1 MMANCRKL
9 IFVLLLCANQ
19 WAEGQNLVSFS
30 AGRSFGAFETF
41 NQSIRTFNTA
51 RPWLQEQLPTINGG
65 LYLDL
70 TPSIRLSDQWKL
82 SIPLNYRRMTAFAAN
97 PEFETYVLLQH
108 MQAHAMLEY
117 YPALAPDSLDPLS
130 PKLFF
135 AFGPG
140 GSFLLPQ
147 VYFNNEEA
155 QVFDDDYRSLNYH
168 FSARLMI
175 GLTIPLSGRM
185 DFSPFVM
192 ADAIPNFQARDFDI
206 ALHGKRLERTSS
218 FPAMIF
224 TAGIRIQFRMY
235 PKDPEAD
242 NLSVPMY

>member
-1 MMANCRKL
+1 MIANYRNII
-9 IFVLLLCANQ
+9 IFLMCASQ
-19 WAEGQNLVSFS
+19 WTQGQNLISFS
-30 AGRSFGAFETF
+30 AGRSFGSFETF

-70 TPSIRLSDQWKL
+70 TPSIRLSDKWKL
-82 SIPLNYRRMTAFAAN
+82 SIPLNYRRMSSFASN
-97 PEFETYVLLQH
+97 TSFETYVLMQH
-108 MQAHAMLEY
+108 MQAHAMLEF

-147 VYFNNEEA
+147 VYFNNDEA

-175 GLTIPLSGRM
+175 GLTIPLSDRM
-185 DFSPFVM
+185 DISPFM
-192 ADAIPNFQARDFDI
+192 TADAIPNFDARDFDV
-206 ALHGKRLERTSS
+206 ALHGKRLESS
-218 FPAMIF
+218 SLFPAVIF
-224 TAGIRIQFRMY
+224 NAGIRIQFRMY
-235 PKDPEAD
+235 PKDPEAN
-242 NLSVPMY
+242 NLSVPVY